1 MVMLKFVKIWWMTK
15 LSKPANLVKDIF
27 TLRRKNTDTFAS
39 VCSKMAIFKRLE
51 NYLKDANFLIFSSI
65 TSCID
70 EKSFSKSFGL
80 KIFTG
85 TDFTTC
91 QSWKCKKTLLY
102 EVKMERSN
110 FDSSYFQNHW
120 KFCNQN
126 SFRSFPN
133 MVNQLVKR

>member
-1 MVMLKFVKIWWMTK
+1 
-15 LSKPANLVKDIF
+15 
-27 TLRRKNTDTFAS
+27 
-39 VCSKMAIFKRLE
+39 MAIFKRLE

-65 TSCID
+65 TSCVD
-70 EKSFSKSFGL
+70 GKSFSKSFGS

-91 QSWKCKKTLLY
+91 RKVENAKKHLFY

-110 FDSSYFQNHW
+110 FDNSYFQNHW
-120 KFCNQN
+120 KFYNQN